1 MARSRQIW
9 SRSEATAANAG
20 NSSNKV
26 TVSLSVPH
34 KGLIRR
40 IRAYDDGTGTGT
52 PTVAAQVNETGPAG
66 TSTDIVL
73 LYSLTTNPG
82 VDSEEEIFY
91 KVDESATGSRVGT
104 LYVTVWTDNAATD
117 HDIDVSLDIITLA

>member
-1 MARSRQIW
+1 MGRSKQVW
-9 SRSEATAANAG
+9 SRAEATAANAG
-20 NSSNKV
+20 NTSNKI
-26 TVSLSVPH
+26 TVSLTVPY

-52 PTVAAQVNETGPAG
+52 PTVAAQVNETSASG

-73 LYSLTTNPG
+73 LYALTTNPG

-91 KVDESATGSRVGT
+91 VVAESDTGSRVGT

>member
-1 MARSRQIW
+1 MGRSKQVW

-20 NSSNKV
+20 NSVNKV
-26 TVSLSVPH
+26 TVTLTVPY

-40 IRAYDDGTGTGT
+40 IRAYDDGSGTGT
-52 PTVAAQVNETGPAG
+52 PTVAAQVNETGPAVG
-66 TSTDIVL
+66 GTDIVL
-73 LYSLTTNPG
+73 LYALTTNPG

-91 KVDESATGSRVGT
+91 TVAETDNGSRVGL
-104 LYVTVWTDNAATD
+104 LYVTVWTDNATQD